1 MELAMRASGSL
12 CVCACFLSVLVQHL
26 HLVKTWIKDV
36 VMITLCV
43 FVYCVRVRAWKTQL
57 EVMML
62 WDGCKGAQFTCFTST
77 KVQILT
83 HRGDQLDTCSRARAL

>member
-1 MELAMRASGSL
+1 MRASGSL
-12 CVCACFLSVLVQHL
+12 CMCACFLSVLVQHL
-26 HLVKTWIKDV
+26 HLVKARIKDA

-43 FVYCVRVRAWKTQL
+43 FVYCVRARAWKRQL

-62 WDGCKGAQFTCFTST
+62 WDGCRGLSLLTCFTST

-83 HRGDQLDTCSRARAL
+83 QRGDQLGTCSRARAR